1 MKEQLLPYF
10 EERKTPVD
18 MIVLHASAFPAEKLL
33 YYLDYYKCSCHY
45 VLDENA
51 ELIKVCGEE
60 KCAFHAGKGYWRGAE
75 KSVNQ
80 RSIGIEICNMS
91 LGQHPYDEKQIDK
104 LIPFCRKLV
113 RKYAIPLCNVV
124 GHSDVA
130 PARKADPGPAFP
142 WKRLAREGL
151 GLWYEPKNAAKM
163 AEDDTAR
170 LLSIIGYDTASEEAV
185 RASAYAF
192 CRRFLPQFV
201 QLDEDVAHLVDNV
214 LPDEFGFMAETKFKQ
229 VLKAAAYSYLNY
241 K

>member
-10 EERKTPVD
+10 EERTTPVD
-18 MIVLHASAFPAEKLL
+18 MIVLHASAFPAKELI

-51 ELIKVCGEE
+51 ELIKVCEEE
-60 KCAFHAGKGYWRGAE
+60 KCAFHAGMGYWREAE
-75 KSVNQ
+75 KSINQ

-91 LGQHPYDEKQIDK
+91 LGQHPYDERQIDK

-113 RKYAIPLCNVV
+113 RKYAVPLYNVV

-130 PARKADPGPAFP
+130 PARKADPGPEFP

-151 GLWYEPKNAAKM
+151 GLWFELKNAAKM
-163 AEDDTAR
+163 AEDDIAR
-170 LLSIIGYDTASEEAV
+170 LLDIIGYDTGSEGAV
-185 RASAYAF
+185 RASSYAF
-192 CRRFLPQFV
+192 CRHFLPQFV
-201 QLDEDVAHLVDNV
+201 HLDENIAHLVDNV

-229 VLKAAAYSYLNY
+229 VLKAVAYSYLNY